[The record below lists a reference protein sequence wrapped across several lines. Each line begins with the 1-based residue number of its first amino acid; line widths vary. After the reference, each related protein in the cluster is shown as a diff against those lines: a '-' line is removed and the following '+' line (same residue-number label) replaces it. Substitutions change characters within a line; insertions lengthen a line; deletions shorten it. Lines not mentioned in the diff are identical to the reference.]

1 MQKENARF
9 LFMFS
14 AEATAEL
21 EAGNVSLSSG
31 GLRKSDGTILE
42 LAKPVFIDPADIAKI
57 PNRTEDEYLVSK
69 IGAINSKQDQIIL
82 NDQAL
87 TQIAW
92 MNYAVNCRTYELT
105 YQGFQAVI
113 ERLDTIST
121 QLNRLQERLER
132 REFNNMTK
140 MYSKCKGNLKT
151 MAALMET
158 KSFNI
163 GDSAAHFEQMITA
176 VQTHFEQLYS
186 DLNNEKQ
193 SLQLALESIV
203 FLIEPYCYVIRRYS
217 ALYFYENGGYPA
229 NYDAWTAI
237 VNCIIADSRLKKR
250 MEYFLRVNSELNL
263 EEILIA
269 RNKAM
274 FNLQGIIAQIDFDHR
289 YALCHTKEQYLSIDK
304 QLEDKIVANDYKVV
318 DGHMLIELE

>member
-1 MQKENARF
+1 MQEENARF
-9 LFMFS
+9 LFTFS

-21 EAGNVSLSSG
+21 EAGNVFLSSG
-31 GLRKSDGTILE
+31 GLRKPDGTILE
-42 LAKPVFIDPADIAKI
+42 LAKPVLIDSADIAKI

-69 IGAINSKQDQIIL
+69 LRAINSKQDQIIS

-105 YQGFQAVI
+105 YQGFQTVI
-113 ERLDTIST
+113 ERLDTISA
-121 QLNRLQERLER
+121 QLNRLQERLDR
-132 REFNNMTK
+132 REFNNTTK
-140 MYSKCKGNLKT
+140 MYNKYKGNLKT

-158 KSFNI
+158 KRFNI
-163 GDSAAHFEQMITA
+163 GDSAANFEQMITV
-176 VQTHFEQLYS
+176 VQVHFEQLYS
-186 DLNNEKQ
+186 DLNNEEQ

-229 NYDAWTAI
+229 NYDTWTAI
-237 VNCIIADSRLKKR
+237 VNCIIADSRFKKR
-250 MEYFLRVNSELNL
+250 LEYFLRVNSELNL

>member
-1 MQKENARF
+1 MQEENARF
-9 LFMFS
+9 LFTFS
-14 AEATAEL
+14 AEATTEL

-31 GLRKSDGTILE
+31 GLRKPDGTILE
-42 LAKPVFIDPADIAKI
+42 LAKPVLIDPADIAKI
-57 PNRTEDEYLVSK
+57 PNRTEDQYLVSK
-69 IGAINSKQDQIIL
+69 LRAINSKQDQIIS

-105 YQGFQAVI
+105 YRGFQTVI
-113 ERLDTIST
+113 EHLDTIST
-121 QLNRLQERLER
+121 QLNRLQERLDR
-132 REFNNMTK
+132 REFNNTTK

-151 MAALMET
+151 MATLMET

-176 VQTHFEQLYS
+176 VQAHFEQLYS
-186 DLNNEKQ
+186 DLNNEEQ

-217 ALYFYENGGYPA
+217 ALYFYENGDYPA

-237 VNCIIADSRLKKR
+237 VNCIIADSRFKKR

-263 EEILIA
+263 EETLIA

-274 FNLQGIIAQIDFDHR
+274 FNLQGIITQIDFDHR
-289 YALCHTKEQYLSIDK
+289 YVLCHTKEQYLSIDK

>member
-1 MQKENARF
+1 MQEENARF
-9 LFMFS
+9 LFTFS

-21 EAGNVSLSSG
+21 KAGNVSLSSG
-31 GLRKSDGTILE
+31 GLRKPDGTILE
-42 LAKPVFIDPADIAKI
+42 LAKPVLIDSANIVKI
-57 PNRTEDEYLVSK
+57 PNRTEDEYLMSRLR
-69 IGAINSKQDQIIL
+69 AINSKLDQIIL

-105 YQGFQAVI
+105 YRGFQTVI

-121 QLNRLQERLER
+121 QLNRLQVRFDR
-132 REFNNMTK
+132 REVNNTIEMN
-140 MYSKCKGNLKT
+140 SKCKSNLKT
-151 MAALMET
+151 IAALMET
-158 KSFNI
+158 KKF
-163 GDSAAHFEQMITA
+163 DMEFSAVIIEPMINEVQAHFK
-176 VQTHFEQLYS
+176 QLYY
-186 DLNNEKQ
+186 DLNNEDQ

-203 FLIEPYCYVIRRYS
+203 FLIEPFCYVIRRYS

-229 NYDAWTAI
+229 NYDAWTAV
-237 VNCIIADSRLKKR
+237 VNCIIADSQLKKLI
-250 MEYFLRVNSELNL
+250 EYFLRVYSELNL

-274 FNLQGIIAQIDFDHR
+274 FNLQGITAQIDFDHR
-289 YALCHTKEQYLSIDK
+289 YVLCHTKEQYLSIGK
-304 QLEDKIVANDYKVV
+304 QLEDKIVANDYEVV